1 MYHPGGTIS
10 EAVDRIAKREWVL
23 PAIQREFVWRPEQ
36 ICALF
41 DSVMQGYPFGDFLIW
56 KIEKEKSADY
66 RYYGFVLDYHERKN
80 PHCPDLGVLRDTPL
94 NAVLDG
100 QQRLTALNIGLR
112 GSMAI
117 KLPRLWWDNPDAF
130 PRRVLALDLLC
141 DSSEPDEEGSRYRFS
156 FMDQE
161 KCGTLDNGELWYQ
174 VSDVLAIEKAN
185 AGPEMNG
192 WIGNRGLEGERQ
204 SHAFSHLWRLYNAMH
219 VDQTVCWY
227 EERKQDIEH
236 VLRIFERRNAGGTP
250 LSYSDLLLSIATS
263 QWTRL
268 DARKEIYGLVDD
280 LSDIEGSFGLTKDFT
295 LKAGLMLTDLP
306 SVEFRVRNFTRANM
320 EILEK
325 HWPNVR
331 EGLIAAVELVSKLGF
346 NGKSIG
352 AESALHLVAYY
363 LHRRGN
369 PTGFS
374 TRGQYADD
382 RETIRNWLIRCVLKG
397 GVWGGGLDTLLVA
410 LRDAV
415 KDAEGEDFPIAGI
428 KRAMARRGKGL
439 EFSDEEIE
447 DLADM
452 KFGDGRLFA
461 LLALLFPFV
470 DVISHR
476 FHVDHVFPKSRF
488 TKTRLERAGI
498 AGERAE
504 QYVDRAA
511 RLANLQLLDGDAN
524 NEKRAQMPHEWAL
537 AQYPDDQT
545 REHYLD
551 QYLLGKIPEE
561 IDGFGAW
568 YETRRERLKERISEL
583 LSK

>member
-1 MYHPGGTIS
+1 MYHPAGTIR
-10 EAVDRIAKREWVL
+10 EAVDRIAKQEWVL
-23 PAIQREFVWRPEQ
+23 PAIQREFVWGPKQ

-41 DSVMQGYPFGDFLIW
+41 DSVMQEYPFGEFLIW
-56 KIEKEKSADY
+56 KIEKEKSAHY
-66 RYYGFVLDYHERKN
+66 RYYGFARDYHQRDN

-94 NAVLDG
+94 KAVLDG
-100 QQRLTALNIGLR
+100 QQRLTAFHIGLR

-117 KLPRLWWDNPDAF
+117 KRPRLWWNNPDAF

-141 DSSEPDEEGSRYRFS
+141 DASEPDEEGTRYRFS
-156 FMDQE
+156 FMDRE
-161 KCGTLDNGELWYQ
+161 ECGKLDNGELWYQ

-185 AGPEMNG
+185 AWSEMNE
-192 WIGNRGLEGERQ
+192 WIENKDLGSKKRNR
-204 SHAFSHLWRLYNAMH
+204 AFDRLSRLYNAMH
-219 VDQTVCWY
+219 VDKTVCWY
-227 EERKQDIEH
+227 EEGKQDIEH

-263 QWTRL
+263 QWTRR
-268 DARKEIYGLVDD
+268 DARKEIYGLVDE
-280 LSDIEGSFGLTKDFT
+280 LSDIEWSFGLTKDFT

-306 SVEFRVRNFTRANM
+306 SVEFRVRNFTRTNM

-331 EGLIAAVELVSKLGF
+331 KTLIAAVELVSKLGF
-346 NGKSIG
+346 NGKTIG
-352 AESALHLVAYY
+352 AASALHLVAYY

-374 TRGQYADD
+374 TRGRYVDD
-382 RETIRNWLIRCVLKG
+382 RKAIQGWLIRCVLKG
-397 GVWGGGLDTLLVA
+397 GVWGSGLDTLLVV
-410 LRDAV
+410 LRGV
-415 KDAEGEDFPIAGI
+415 VRDAEGEDFPITEI

-439 EFSDEEIE
+439 KFSNEEIE

-452 KFGDGRLFA
+452 KFGDERLFA

-470 DVISHR
+470 DTNGHR

-488 TKTRLERAGI
+488 TKTRLKRAGI
-498 AGERAE
+498 AGEKAE
-504 QYVDRAA
+504 QYVDRAD

-524 NEKRAQMPHEWAL
+524 NEKRAQMPYEWAR
-537 AQYPDDQT
+537 AQYPDDET
-545 REHYLD
+545 REHYMG
-551 QYLLGKIPEE
+551 QYILGEIPEG
-561 IDGFGAW
+561 IDGFGSW
-568 YETRRERLKERISEL
+568 YKKRRKRLKKRIGEL